1 MSDDTQKRM
10 ELIVEQ
16 LADLTEKQQQT
27 DANLNRL
34 ANASLSRIERIEGVL
49 GTLAEAQVRTEEHVA
64 ALAQAQLR
72 TEERV
77 AALAERGAETDG
89 RLNSL
94 INVVERHISEGRN
107 GGTRE

>member
-1 MSDDTQKRM
+1 MSDETQKRM
-10 ELIVEQ
+10 EFIVEQ
-16 LADLTEKQQQT
+16 LADLTAKQQQT

-34 ANASLSRIERIEGVL
+34 ANAALSRIERIEGVL
-49 GTLAEAQVRTEEHVA
+49 GALAEAQVRTEEHVA

-72 TEERV
+72 AEERS
-77 AALAERGAETDG
+77 AETDD

-107 GGTRE
+107 GAPRE

>member
-1 MSDDTQKRM
+1 MSDETQKRM

-16 LADLTEKQQQT
+16 LADLTSKQQQT

-34 ANASLSRIERIEGVL
+34 ANAALSRIERIEGVL
-49 GTLAEAQVRTEEHVA
+49 GALAEAQVRTEGHVA

-72 TEERV
+72 AEERS
-77 AALAERGAETDG
+77 AETDE

-94 INVVERHISEGRN
+94 ISVFERHISEGRN
-107 GGTRE
+107 GEARE

>member
-1 MSDDTQKRM
+1 M
-10 ELIVEQ
+10 EFIVEQ
-16 LADLTEKQQQT
+16 LADLTAKQQQT

-34 ANASLSRIERIEGVL
+34 ANASLTRIERIEGVL
-49 GTLAEAQVRTEEHVA
+49 GALAEAQVRTEGHVA

-77 AALAERGAETDG
+77 AALAERGAETDE

-94 INVVERHISEGRN
+94 INVFERHISEGRN
-107 GGTRE
+107 GGPRE

>member
-10 ELIVEQ
+10 EFIVEQ
-16 LADLTEKQQQT
+16 LADLTAKQQQT

-34 ANASLSRIERIEGVL
+34 ANAALGRIERIEGVL
-49 GTLAEAQVRTEEHVA
+49 GALAEAQVRTEEHVA

-72 TEERV
+72 AE
-77 AALAERGAETDG
+77 ERGAETDE

-107 GGTRE
+107 GGARE

>member
-1 MSDDTQKRM
+1 MSDELRKNM
-10 ELIVEQ
+10 EFIVEQ
-16 LADLTEKQQQT
+16 LADLTAKQQQT

-34 ANASLSRIERIEGVL
+34 ANASLQRIERIEGVL
-49 GTLAEAQVRTEEHVA
+49 GALAEAQVRTDGHVS

-72 TEERV
+72 TEAQV
-77 AALAERGAETDG
+77 GALADKLAETDE

-107 GGTRE
+107 GGS

>member
-1 MSDDTQKRM
+1 MSDNTQKRM
-10 ELIVEQ
+10 EFIVEQ
-16 LADLTEKQQQT
+16 LADLTAKQQQT

-34 ANASLSRIERIEGVL
+34 ANAALSRIERIEGVL
-49 GTLAEAQVRTEEHVA
+49 GALAEAQVRTEEHVA

-72 TEERV
+72 AE
-77 AALAERGAETDG
+77 ERGAETDE

-107 GGTRE
+107 GGARE